1 MVFECDAN
9 GTFLWIY
16 KIQREPIGQM
26 LIKYLTKINI
36 WYERGVGLGT
46 NFKDKLQS
54 IMDKLCSSTKI
65 VATRW
70 AT

>member
-1 MVFECDAN
+1 
-9 GTFLWIY
+9 
-16 KIQREPIGQM
+16 M

-36 WYERGVGLGT
+36 WHERGVGLGM

-65 VATRW
+65 VATR
-70 AT
+70 